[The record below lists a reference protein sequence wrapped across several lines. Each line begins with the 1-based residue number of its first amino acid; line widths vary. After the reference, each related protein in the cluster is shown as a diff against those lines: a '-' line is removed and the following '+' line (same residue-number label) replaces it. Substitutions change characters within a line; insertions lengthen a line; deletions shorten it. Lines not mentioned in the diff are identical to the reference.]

1 METIR
6 ILGPPLLIAV
16 GFVLLVFVLQRR
28 LIYFP
33 SLDPVP
39 SGTRLPTNVRELQ
52 IPTSDG
58 LTLGAWLIP
67 ARKEASAAIVIVFN
81 GNAGD
86 RSLRLPLAEALS
98 AAGYAV
104 LLFDYRGYGGN
115 PGRPS
120 EIGLRRDARAV
131 RRFLVE
137 ELGAV
142 PDRLVYFGES
152 LGTGVAVTL
161 AVEHP
166 PAALVLRS
174 PFPSLVALGRTHYPW
189 LPVSLLLRDRFDSL
203 GRIPALSSPLLV
215 VAGERDR
222 IVPARLSR
230 RLYDGAPQPKE
241 WVEIPGADHN
251 DWELLAG
258 ERMIAATVAFLEQ
271 QGM

>member
-6 ILGPPLLIAV
+6 ILGPPILIAV
-16 GFVLLVFVLQRR
+16 GFVLLMFVLQRR

-33 SLDPVP
+33 NLDPMP
-39 SGTRLPTNVRELQ
+39 GAARLPTGVHELQ
-52 IPTSDG
+52 IPTADG
-58 LTLGAWLIP
+58 LTLGAWLVP
-67 ARKEASAAIVIVFN
+67 ARTAATAATVIVFN

-86 RSLRLPLAEALS
+86 RSLRMPLAEAL
-98 AAGYAV
+98 AASGYSV

-120 EIGLRRDARAV
+120 EAGLRRDARAV

-137 ELGAV
+137 ERGAV

-161 AVEHP
+161 AMEHP

-189 LPVSLLLRDRFDSL
+189 LPVSLLLRDRFDSQS
-203 GRIPALSSPLLV
+203 RIEALSSPLLV
-215 VAGERDR
+215 IAGERDG

-230 RLYDGAPQPKE
+230 RLYDAAPQPKE
-241 WVEIPGADHN
+241 WVEIAGADHN

-258 ERMIAATVAFLEQ
+258 ERLIVATVAFLEQ
-271 QGM
+271 QGL